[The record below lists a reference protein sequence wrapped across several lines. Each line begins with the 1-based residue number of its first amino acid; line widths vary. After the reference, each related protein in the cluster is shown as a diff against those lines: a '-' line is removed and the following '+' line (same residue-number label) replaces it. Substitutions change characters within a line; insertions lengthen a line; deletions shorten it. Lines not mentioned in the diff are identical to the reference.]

1 MVGKVMAETSE
12 QPSRLAELRSSAQGW
27 HGVQLA
33 VLGFI
38 GLCGV
43 LKPEADSAPGWLQ
56 ALAGI
61 AVVAALAIACLA
73 TFLIA
78 RVAWPLYRGSN
89 AQAGTP
95 AELDRAGHQLTR
107 GLVLTFV
114 AVGLVAL
121 ASAVSW
127 WPKPSGTGAATG
139 TGGGGQVEVQT
150 ADGQSFC
157 GRLAESRPGVV
168 RIETGDRP
176 VAVAIQNL
184 TVMRPVDSC
193 D

>member
-1 MVGKVMAETSE
+1 MAGKVTAETSE

-43 LKPEADSAPGWLQ
+43 LKPEAESAPGWLQ

-95 AELDRAGHQLTR
+95 VELARAGHQLTR

-127 WPKPSGTGAATG
+127 WPKPSGTGTG
-139 TGGGGQVEVQT
+139 TGGGQVEVQT

-168 RIETGDRP
+168 RIETGDSP

-184 TVMRPVDSC
+184 TVMRSVDSC

>member
-1 MVGKVMAETSE
+1 MPGTVMPEASE

-43 LKPEADSAPGWLQ
+43 LKPEAESAPDFLQ
-56 ALAGI
+56 GLAGI
-61 AVVAALAIACLA
+61 LVVAALGIACLA

-78 RVAWPLYRGSN
+78 RVAWPLYTGSK
-89 AQAGTP
+89 AQADP
-95 AELDRAGHQLTR
+95 SAELARAGRQLTR
-107 GLVLTFV
+107 GLLLTFV
-114 AVGLVAL
+114 AVALVAL

-127 WPKPSGTGAATG
+127 WPKPSGA
-139 TGGGGQVEVQT
+139 GQVEVQS
-150 ADGQSFC
+150 ADGQTFC
-157 GRLAESRPGVV
+157 GRLSEARQGVV

-176 VAVAIQNL
+176 VLVAVQSVAS
-184 TVMRPVDSC
+184 MHSVDGC
-193 D
+193 

>member
-1 MVGKVMAETSE
+1 MAEASE

-43 LKPEADSAPGWLQ
+43 LKPAAESAPRWLQ
-56 ALAGI
+56 AVAGI
-61 AVVAALAIACLA
+61 LVVAALAIACLA

-78 RVAWPLYRGSN
+78 RVAWPLYTGSK
-89 AQAGTP
+89 AHDDTS
-95 AELDRAGHQLTR
+95 AELARAGGQLTR

-121 ASAVSW
+121 ASAISW
-127 WPKPSGTGAATG
+127 WPKPSGA
-139 TGGGGQVEVQT
+139 GGQVEVQS
-150 ADGQSFC
+150 ADGQTFC
-157 GRLAESRPGVV
+157 GRLSEARQGVI
-168 RIETGDRP
+168 RIETEDRP
-176 VAVAIQNL
+176 VLVAVQSVASL
-184 TVMRPVDSC
+184 RSVDSC
-193 D
+193 G

>member
-1 MVGKVMAETSE
+1 MDEASE
-12 QPSRLAELRSSAQGW
+12 QPNRLAELRSSAQGW

-43 LKPEADSAPGWLQ
+43 LKPAAESAPGWLQ

-61 AVVAALAIACLA
+61 LVVAALAIACLA

-78 RVAWPLYRGSN
+78 RVAWPLYTGSK
-89 AQAGTP
+89 AQADTP
-95 AELDRAGHQLTR
+95 AELARAGHQLTH
-107 GLVLTFV
+107 GLVLTFL

-127 WPKPSGTGAATG
+127 WPKPADSGGR
-139 TGGGGQVEVQT
+139 VEVQT

-168 RIETGDRP
+168 RIEMSDRP
-176 VAVAIQNL
+176 VVVAIQTL
-184 TVMRPVDSC
+184 AVMRSVDHC
-193 D
+193 N